1 MIWYGTVQYG
11 TVRYSTLQYNTI
23 QYKTKQYNTIQYN
36 TIQYLDESLL
46 VHTPVCARPPLA
58 GWRGEIQVLYNTVY
72 IKVYYCTI
80 GCVKK
85 YKIYF
90 LKMEIQFSL
99 CLGHTNKS
107 TF

>member
-46 VHTPVCARPPLA
+46 VHTPVCARPPVA
-58 GWRGEIQVLYNTVY
+58 GWRCGPGTVQCSIY
-72 IKVYYCTI
+72 KVQYCTI

-90 LKMEIQFSL
+90 LKMEIHFSL
-99 CLGHTNKS
+99 CLGQTNKS